1 VQCGEG
7 GALVINDMSLHAR
20 AEIIRDKG
28 TNRGDFLRGVVGR
41 YRWMDIGSSYLPSE
55 ILAAFLTA
63 QLESFEE
70 IQHRRG
76 RAWQAYHSGLADW
89 ALRSGVAQPTVPA
102 DCTHPAHLYYLLM
115 PDPAN
120 RKGLLAHL
128 AARGIGGAAPA
139 PRMIIVL
146 CGASGKFGSKQS
158 GAIEV
163 ARRCLHRSVL
173 VDRIALRAHH
183 VASNPSSPKMFR
195 RSSANLGS
203 PRCRG

>member
-1 VQCGEG
+1 AQRRSLRDAPRWWPHVGRGGGPSRGGPRRGSSRRWCHGCRHRTENVQCGEG

-76 RAWQAYHSGLADW
+76 TAWQAYHSGLAD
-89 ALRSGVAQPTVPA
+89 
-102 DCTHPAHLYYLLM
+102 
-115 PDPAN
+115 
-120 RKGLLAHL
+120 
-128 AARGIGGAAPA
+128 
-139 PRMIIVL
+139 
-146 CGASGKFGSKQS
+146 
-158 GAIEV
+158 
-163 ARRCLHRSVL
+163 
-173 VDRIALRAHH
+173 
-183 VASNPSSPKMFR
+183 
-195 RSSANLGS
+195 
-203 PRCRG
+203 